1 MCTTSRY
8 GPIAGRVP
16 LQRLQYVPLYRTC
29 CTLRAAAILSPP
41 AGISRLSLYLAR
53 SDMVLGSSADYR
65 CRAPRMMPTAHTA
78 AVVWAAV
85 YYMHEVRCTV
95 LQSYATRLQQPCS
108 PCSSLPSLRTSTSSD
123 TFVIH
128 IRGSPW
134 PVHLHACLSY
144 IITHPG
150 QVPFFPLYSC
160 LQLTS
165 ASLVTCSVNSRD
177 SLSQACTA

>member
-29 CTLRAAAILSPP
+29 CTHVRAAAILSPP

-53 SDMVLGSSADYR
+53 SDMVLGSTADYR
-65 CRAPRMMPTAHTA
+65 CRAPRMMPTVHTA

-108 PCSSLPSLRTSTSSD
+108 PCSSLPSLRAITSSD

-134 PVHLHACLSY
+134 PVHLHACLPY
-144 IITHPG
+144 IIHTPVKCRCFLSTH
-150 QVPFFPLYSC
+150 VYSS
-160 LQLTS
+160 LQHL
-165 ASLVTCSVNSRD
+165 
-177 SLSQACTA
+177 